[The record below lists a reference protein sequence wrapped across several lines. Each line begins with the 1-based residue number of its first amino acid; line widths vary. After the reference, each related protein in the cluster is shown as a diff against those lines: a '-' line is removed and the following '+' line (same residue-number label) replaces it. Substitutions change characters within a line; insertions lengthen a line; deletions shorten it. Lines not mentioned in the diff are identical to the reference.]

1 MMLYLDTSPLVSAVS
16 SEEAT
21 ARVQDWLAQ
30 QDDNLAISDW
40 TVLEFSSAVT
50 AKQRGGEIT
59 ATDRSY
65 ALTWLEQ
72 FKDETAELW
81 AVRTTA
87 FRRATELINVVGVKV
102 RAADALHLAIAEEHG
117 ATLCTLDKEQAEA
130 GEAAGISTR
139 LL

>member
-1 MMLYLDTSPLVSAVS
+1 MLYLDTSPLVSAVS

-21 ARVQDWLAQ
+21 ARVHDWLAQ
-30 QDDNLAISDW
+30 QADNLAISDW
-40 TVLEFSSAVT
+40 TVLEFASAAA

-59 ATDRSY
+59 ATDRSQ
-65 ALTWLEQ
+65 ALTWFEQ
-72 FKDETAELW
+72 FKDDTAELW

>member
-1 MMLYLDTSPLVSAVS
+1 MLYLDTSPLVSAVS

-21 ARVQDWLAQ
+21 ARVHDWLAQ
-30 QDDNLAISDW
+30 QADNLAISDW
-40 TVLEFSSAVT
+40 TVLEFASAAA
-50 AKQRGGEIT
+50 AKQRNGEIT
-59 ATDRSY
+59 ATDRSH
-65 ALTWLEQ
+65 ALTWFEQ
-72 FKDETAELW
+72 FRDGTAELW